1 MGAPEPAQGPAHEPA
16 HAPAHAPAH
25 EIVNPA
31 GLAPATGFAHAVVAA
46 AGRTVYLGGQTAQR
60 PDGTIAGATL
70 SEQFD
75 LALANVVTALRAAG
89 GEPEHLVSMVIYTTD
104 AAGYRARLRELG
116 AIYRRHLGRHYP
128 AMAFFEITGLFD
140 PAALVELVGT
150 AVIPG

>member
-1 MGAPEPAQGPAHEPA
+1 MSAPG
-16 HAPAHAPAH
+16 PAH

-31 GLAPATGFAHAVVAA
+31 RLAPAAGFAHAVVAA
-46 AGRTVYLGGQTAQR
+46 PGRTVYLGGQTAQR

-75 LALANVVTALRAAG
+75 VALANVVTALRAAG
-89 GEPEHLVSMVIYTTD
+89 GAPGHLVSMTIYTTD
-104 AAGYRARLRELG
+104 AAVYRARLGELG
-116 AIYRRHLGRHYP
+116 AIYRRHLGKHYP
-128 AMAFFEITGLFD
+128 AMAFFEVNGLFD